1 LQRGR
6 SFDIV
11 IIITFHATHKVVRT
25 MSDALTRMRIALAD
39 QGLEPKRAEQLLF
52 WATSFLNFTNFDQ
65 PDDIDRTEVEK
76 FLEHLSRD
84 RHAGSATRQRALEAI
99 ERLYRHT
106 DAGVPAW
113 LKVLIEERRPTTM
126 PNVLSR
132 DEVRRVLR
140 QLLGREWLAAALVYS
155 TGIRLVECV
164 RLRVRD
170 LDLEAGRLAIRESS
184 DHVQRSLSIPRELLP
199 KIQAHIDD
207 LRRTHIAEIGQGG
220 GEATLPPAIA
230 ARQPNAARSWGWQ
243 YLFPERRGNERKAI
257 HHMDPQQLHQRF
269 ERAATEARIYRR
281 VTGHVLRNSFA
292 LHMIQRGVPVRRV
305 EQILGTTRDECVES
319 MTAVDAGIA
328 PLNMPQTEVGP
339 FGSRQSG

>member
-1 LQRGR
+1 
-6 SFDIV
+6 
-11 IIITFHATHKVVRT
+11 

-39 QGLEPKRAEQLLF
+39 EGLEPKRAEQLLF
-52 WATSFLNFTNFDQ
+52 WATSFLNFSTFNELDEV
-65 PDDIDRTEVEK
+65 DRTEVEK
-76 FLEHLSRD
+76 FLDHLSRD
-84 RHAGSATRQRALEAI
+84 RHVGSATRQRALEAI
-99 ERLYRHT
+99 ERLYQHT
-106 DAGVPAW
+106 DAGAPSW

-140 QLLGREWLAAALVYS
+140 QLLGQEWLAAALVYS

-164 RLRVRD
+164 RLRIRD
-170 LDLEAGRLAIRESS
+170 LDLEAGRLAVRDTA
-184 DHVQRSLSIPRELLP
+184 DHVQRSLLIPRELLP
-199 KIQAHIDD
+199 KINAHLEF
-207 LRRTHIAEIGQGG
+207 LRRIHIAEIGQGG
-220 GEATLPPAIA
+220 GEATLPPTIA

-292 LHMIQRGVPVRRV
+292 MHMIQRGVPVRRV
-305 EQILGTTRDECVES
+305 EQLLGTSREELDDS
-319 MTAVDAGIA
+319 MPPFNAGVA
-328 PLNMPQTEVGP
+328 PLNMPRTEVGP
-339 FGSRQSG
+339 FGSRQRG

>member
-1 LQRGR
+1 
-6 SFDIV
+6 
-11 IIITFHATHKVVRT
+11 
-25 MSDALTRMRIALAD
+25 MSDALTRMRIALVD
-39 QGLEPKRAEQLLF
+39 EGLEPKRAEQLLF
-52 WATSFLNFTNFDQ
+52 WATSFLSFAN
-65 PDDIDRTEVEK
+65 IDRPEDVDRNEVEK
-76 FLEHLSRD
+76 YLEHLSRD

-113 LKVLIEERRPTTM
+113 LKILIEERRPTTM

-140 QLLGREWLAAALVYS
+140 QLLGREWMAAALVYS

-164 RLRVRD
+164 RLRIRD
-170 LDLEAGRLAIRESS
+170 LDLEAGRLAVRDSA
-184 DHVQRSLSIPRELLP
+184 DHVQRSLLIPRELLP
-199 KIQAHIDD
+199 KILAHVDD

-230 ARQPNAARSWGWQ
+230 ARQPNSARSWGWQ

-305 EQILGTTRDECVES
+305 EQLLGTARDEGEDS
-319 MTAVDAGIA
+319 MSAANTGVA
-328 PLNMPQTEVGP
+328 PLNMPRTEVGP
-339 FGSRQSG
+339 FGRRQRG